1 VSVTDKHPRK
11 QIKRNGREYVDGEQA
26 SRVMFR
32 AVCRHTIKDDIE
44 KEEQV
49 DEIKKLKALERTGL
63 IESKLVGDQHAAD
76 YDQQQYQRV
85 PDKARSGEFAYHVR
99 PAPVPSKRRKRLF
112 LAG

>member
-26 SRVMFR
+26 SRVMFRTLLPVQDFDTAR

-63 IESKLVGDQHAAD
+63 G
-76 YDQQQYQRV
+76 R
-85 PDKARSGEFAYHVR
+85 
-99 PAPVPSKRRKRLF
+99 
-112 LAG
+112 